1 MPAVKVLLKEKR
13 LWPKYLVLAETV
25 SQNINLAINWIYEN
39 FSAKFNHFK
48 DFGRNAMSSVV
59 GTNVSALFSQRTM
72 NESKAGL
79 EQAMERLSSGKRIN
93 SAADDAAGSAI
104 ADRMTSQVKGLNQ
117 AVRNTNDTISMV
129 KVAEGSM
136 KESSNILQRMRELS
150 VQSSSDTNTSADR
163 QYLQKEVG
171 LLQQELTRISATT
184 QFNNRELMDGSFTS
198 QTFLIG
204 SNSGQH
210 MKMTIG
216 DFSSDKIGAHD
227 LDTTGTGRSA
237 TQTADKAA
245 SLAASTVLATENLTI
260 AGHLGTT
267 TVDVLVGGTARDIAA
282 LTNGVTNDTGVSAA
296 AITKAKIDTVGAG
309 TFTMNLY
316 GKNTTAVNVSV
327 NITNTNDLTN
337 LADIINQR
345 AGTTGIT
352 AELAA
357 NKESVTLTQFEGYDI
372 VVENVFEN
380 GGSGN
385 TMEMTGVTQD
395 NAESGA
401 AVVLGAAVGTD
412 TGRVGGSVSF
422 TSAKDYTVKSAA
434 AGGVMGNATANGSS
448 LSNVSDIDI
457 TTQIGANG
465 AIDVL
470 DGALT
475 FVQDER
481 ANLGSIQ
488 NRLET
493 TATNL
498 SNVSSN
504 IQAAR
509 SGVEDADFAAESG
522 ILAKNKILQQAGTA
536 MLAQANQSA
545 QNVMS
550 LLR

>member
-1 MPAVKVLLKEKR
+1 
-13 LWPKYLVLAETV
+13 
-25 SQNINLAINWIYEN
+25 
-39 FSAKFNHFK
+39 
-48 DFGRNAMSSVV
+48 MSSVV

-72 NESKAGL
+72 TQSKAEL
-79 EQAMERLSSGKRIN
+79 ETAMERLSSGKRIN

-104 ADRMTSQVKGLNQ
+104 SDRMTSQIKGLNQ

-163 QYLQKEVG
+163 QYLQKEVA
-171 LLQQELTRISATT
+171 LLQQELTRISGTT
-184 QFNNRELMDGSFTS
+184 QFNSRELMDGSFTS

-216 DFSSDKIGAHD
+216 DFSSDKIGSHD
-227 LDTTGTGRSA
+227 LDTNGTGRTA
-237 TQTADKAA
+237 TQTADLTA
-245 SLAASTVLATENLTI
+245 SLAASTVLATEDLTI

-282 LTNGVTNDTGVSAA
+282 LTNGVTNDTGVSAVA
-296 AITKAKIDTVGAG
+296 VTKAKLDTVGAG

-316 GKNTTAVNVSV
+316 GKNTDAVNVSV

-357 NKESVTLTQFEGYDI
+357 NKESVIVTQFEGYDI
-372 VVENVFEN
+372 VIEDVFEN

-385 TMEMTGVTQD
+385 TMEMTGVDQD
-395 NAESGA
+395 SAESGA

-422 TSAKDYTVKSAA
+422 SSAKDYTVKSAA
-434 AGGVMGNATANGSS
+434 AGGVMGNAITNGSS

-457 TTQIGANG
+457 TTQTGANG

-498 SNVSSN
+498 TNVSSN
-504 IQAAR
+504 IESAR
-509 SGVEDADFAAESG
+509 SAVEDADFASESG
-522 ILAKNKILQQAGTA
+522 VLAKNKILQQAGTA